1 MGMEVPK
8 LVTGKKKD
16 LAEGH
21 SDEDE
26 GVLLVALKVGGHA
39 SRSL

>member
-16 LAEGH
+16 VAEGCI
-21 SDEDE
+21 DEDE
-26 GVLLVALKVGGHA
+26 GVLVALKVGGHA